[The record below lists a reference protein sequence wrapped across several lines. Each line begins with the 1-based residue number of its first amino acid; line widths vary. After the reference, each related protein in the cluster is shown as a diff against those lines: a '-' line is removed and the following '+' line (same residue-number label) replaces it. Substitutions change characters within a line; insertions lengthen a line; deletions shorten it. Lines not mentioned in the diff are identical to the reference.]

1 MAASIMED
9 SIIIIMVYNVMT
21 VSCIY
26 FQFIS
31 IIDAFKQN
39 QNAVLNEF
47 YFQFHAIDAWGYDQ
61 CERV

>member
-1 MAASIMED
+1 MEN

-21 VSCIY
+21 VFCT

-47 YFQFHAIDAWGYDQ
+47 YFQFHDIDAWGYDQ